1 MQRLN
6 HKVDKLVHLI
16 ISGEEIITTV
26 DHPFYVQGRGFIEA
40 GNLLVGDKLV
50 SANSEDLV
58 IEKFYIEETENPVDV
73 YNFQVEDYHTYH
85 VGKNGVLVHNAN
97 YPKDPDLIQELKDN
111 NIKFNENKIMRMT
124 RDADGK
130 VVWLEEGNSNAG
142 YQHILE
148 EHAGDFANK
157 GSSPEQMDAVTN
169 GEIIGTQGRPP
180 GRPIYSFEYNGET
193 REIVVTILEWFYSK

>member
-1 MQRLN
+1 MY
-6 HKVDKLVHLI
+6 K
-16 ISGEEIITTV
+16 EEDLSKQEI
-26 DHPFYVQGRGFIEA
+26 FF
-40 GNLLVGDKLV
+40 LGDKLV
-50 SANSEDLV
+50 SSIGDYLL
-58 IEKFYIEETENPVDV
+58 IENYNIEETENLVDV
-73 YNFQVEDYHTYH
+73 FNFQVEDFHTYY
-85 VGKNGVLVHNAN
+85 VGDCAVWVHNAN

-124 RDADGK
+124 RDVDGK

-148 EHAGDFANK
+148 EHAGDFANQ
-157 GSSPEQMDAVTN
+157 GISPEQIPDYVMDAVTN

-193 REIVVTILEWFYSK
+193 REIAVTIGDNGFIVGANPR